1 MYFGSHRLVS
11 IYRSHVFAIF
21 IRLAQRQLD
30 KQGPIDMP
38 EIKQTGRADSHSQT
52 TLLANG
58 GRDGI
63 PLVTGAAFSIF
74 SLPIQTQEAIL
85 AAATDLIVSRGGS
98 QHFAPSPN
106 LAPPPANA
114 IHLAKETH
122 QVSPQR
128 MVNIAQSG
136 HQLRKS
142 VQSIRESLTK
152 LESKVHDQ
160 IFDHERLIHATKSAS
175 LRAQPSAPIAK
186 TPPSASPS
194 RKAASSSQALLR
206 SRNEPSIRRL
216 DAAHTRKASPVVPS
230 AQIQSAELRTDDR
243 EQATG
248 PKIWRR
254 WVRLDRVLESQA
266 SRWQSQAS
274 RLGVIVHFRFDAPTG
289 QEIWTDVDIVLH
301 IVDQFVA
308 SMIGRGKREARLPFK
323 LAFIPKMSIGCKLL
337 CVASAPNRF
346 RHKSHSWEILPSSPS
361 QENSRRCL
369 VVFSINTLDR
379 NKGSV

>member
-1 MYFGSHRLVS
+1 MTTPDVLRESSTRFDLPLPCICHF
-11 IYRSHVFAIF
+11 H
-21 IRLAQRQLD
+21 RLAQRQLD

-136 HQLRKS
+136 HQLRKKR
-142 VQSIRESLTK
+142 SIDSR
-152 LESKVHDQ
+152 
-160 IFDHERLIHATKSAS
+160 
-175 LRAQPSAPIAK
+175 IAY
-186 TPPSASPS
+186 
-194 RKAASSSQALLR
+194 Q
-206 SRNEPSIRRL
+206 
-216 DAAHTRKASPVVPS
+216 TR
-230 AQIQSAELRTDDR
+230 IE
-243 EQATG
+243 
-248 PKIWRR
+248 
-254 WVRLDRVLESQA
+254 
-266 SRWQSQAS
+266 
-274 RLGVIVHFRFDAPTG
+274 
-289 QEIWTDVDIVLH
+289 
-301 IVDQFVA
+301 
-308 SMIGRGKREARLPFK
+308 
-323 LAFIPKMSIGCKLL
+323 
-337 CVASAPNRF
+337 
-346 RHKSHSWEILPSSPS
+346 
-361 QENSRRCL
+361 
-369 VVFSINTLDR
+369 
-379 NKGSV
+379 GS